1 MSYVFNKPNKNHPR
15 PFFRHTNFSV
25 MEAGN
30 DKFPEMVEVVKGPAW
45 GKYIVGR
52 KYLSAEFAV
61 KAITAAHAEH
71 MVSGG
76 AKQAKMELMDLGF
89 GEDIVF

>member
-45 GKYIVGR
+45 GKTIVGR
-52 KYLSAEFAV
+52 KYLNAEFAI
-61 KAITAAHAEH
+61 KAINTLHAENI
-71 MVSGG
+71 VGGG
-76 AKQAKMELMDLGF
+76 AKQAKMELAELGF
-89 GEDIVF
+89 GEELNF

>member
-1 MSYVFNKPNKNHPR
+1 
-15 PFFRHTNFSV
+15 

-45 GKYIVGR
+45 GKHIVGK
-52 KYLSAEFAV
+52 KYLSADFAV
-61 KAITAAHAEH
+61 RAVTAAHAEH

-76 AKQAKMELMDLGF
+76 AKQAKMDLLELGF
-89 GEDIVF
+89 GEEINF